1 MTPAAHLMPSRLF
14 DALARN
20 DSDPEALSLLKR
32 SQYSKHLLLL
42 RTLVE
47 ETRRRGHPQASA
59 VDDAYVLLTEV
70 QKRAPAAVES
80 VIRYPAVGAWA
91 LRVLWHLVN
100 GHPPGACGAAQ
111 PRRLAALAVSAAVRG
126 GVELTARL
134 RTEGA
139 SLSLPSVGRAIFHGA
154 DEGSPAR
161 ARACGGSVEL
171 TVGRKRVT
179 VPAAARPVPVSSS
192 FATWEDVRLLPLGSG
207 LRIDD
212 TDPFR
217 FMPEARQRGRLPE
230 AEVARWARTAVEGW
244 QLLAEGHRVLAA
256 EVDELISMLVPLAAG
271 RRGLVSASTRAAFGC
286 VALSRPPDAAIMAVT
301 LAHEVQ
307 HVKLAALL
315 DLFPLVE
322 SAPARYY
329 APWRDDPR
337 PPMGLLHG
345 TYAFTGVAA
354 FWSRQRH
361 AETSPRAA
369 LKAHTEFARWR
380 QAAMETVQLLADGG
394 HLTPLGR
401 GFAAGLAGTLR
412 ELCEQSV
419 PAEALSRARRAAAL
433 HRARWRERN
442 GAA

>member
-1 MTPAAHLMPSRLF
+1 MPSRMF
-14 DALARN
+14 DALSR
-20 DSDPEALSLLKR
+20 DESDTEALSLLQR

-42 RTLVE
+42 RTLLE

-59 VDDAYVLLTEV
+59 VSDAYVLLTEV

-91 LRVLWHLVN
+91 LRVLWHLLN
-100 GHPPGACGAAQ
+100 GHPPEACGAAQ

-126 GVELTARL
+126 GVELTARMW
-134 RTEGA
+134 TEGA
-139 SLSLPSVGRAIFHGA
+139 SLSLPSVGRAIFQGA
-154 DEGSPAR
+154 GEGTPVR
-161 ARACGGSVEL
+161 ARVRDGSVEF
-171 TVGRKRVT
+171 TVGRERVT
-179 VPAAARPVPVSSS
+179 VPTGARPVRLSSS
-192 FATWEDVRLLPLGSG
+192 LSGWEGVRMLPLGRG

-217 FMPEARQRGRLPE
+217 FLPGARQRGRLPE
-230 AEVARWARTAVEGW
+230 AEMTRWQRTAVEAR
-244 QLLAEGHRVLAA
+244 QLLAERHHALGT
-256 EVDELISMLVPLAAG
+256 EVDELISMLVPLAT
-271 RRGLVSASTRAAFGC
+271 RRRSVVSASTRAAFGC
-286 VALSRPPDAAIMAVT
+286 VALSRPPDAVIMAVT
-301 LAHEVQ
+301 LAHEVR
-307 HVKLAALL
+307 HVKLAALM
-315 DLFPLVE
+315 DLVPLVE
-322 SAPARYY
+322 SAPPRYY

-337 PPMGLLHG
+337 PPLGLLHG

-380 QAAMETVQLLADGG
+380 QAAMETVQLLAEGG

-401 GFAAGLAGTLR
+401 GFVAGLAGTLR

-419 PAEALSRARRAAAL
+419 PSEALARARRAAAL